1 MPLANAA
8 FIADVKCGDPMIWA
22 SGVPPCCSMNCF
34 PSKPGCITDPDII
47 AERVSRMWCL
57 VFVNTLGGNSEA
69 RALDMYS
76 IRRGVMELSV
86 DIIICSL
93 GDLP

>member
-1 MPLANAA
+1 M
-8 FIADVKCGDPMIWA
+8 
-22 SGVPPCCSMNCF
+22 
-34 PSKPGCITDPDII
+34 
-47 AERVSRMWCL
+47 

-69 RALDMYS
+69 RAQDMYS

-93 GDLP
+93 GDLT